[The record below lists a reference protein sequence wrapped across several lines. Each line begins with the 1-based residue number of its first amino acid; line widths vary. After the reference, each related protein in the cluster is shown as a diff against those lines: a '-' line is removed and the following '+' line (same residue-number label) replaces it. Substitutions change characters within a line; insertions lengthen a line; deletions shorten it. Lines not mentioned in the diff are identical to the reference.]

1 MVTMDHL
8 DLANLRGLLL
18 DLDGVVYR
26 GMDPLPGAAELSAT
40 LRSLGIRYAF
50 VTNNATLT
58 PRQYQVKLGRMGVHV
73 KAHEVLT
80 SPQATAAYLKAGAP
94 PGTAVYVIGEH
105 GLRQALRSAGFDVGG
120 PDPKY
125 VVVGLDRHLTY
136 KRLAEAS
143 LAIRR
148 GAALVATNADPAIPV
163 EAGMWPGAGAILAAV
178 EKATATEA
186 VVIGKPQPTLVR
198 IALERIGTDPERT
211 AMVGD
216 QVGTDIRAGE
226 AAGLKTILVDG
237 ALAPVTAEPRPDLV
251 VRDLA
256 DLWSQIKKARGYAP

>member
-1 MVTMDHL
+1 MDHL

-73 KAHEVLT
+73 KANEVVT
-80 SPQATAAYLKAGAP
+80 SPQATAAYLQAEAP
-94 PGTAVYVIGEH
+94 PGTAVFVVGEH
-105 GLRQALRSAGFDVGG
+105 GLRQALRVAGFDVGG

-136 KRLAEAS
+136 ARLAEAS

-148 GAALVATNADPAIPV
+148 GAALIATNADPAIPV
-163 EAGMWPGAGAILAAV
+163 EGGMWPGAGAILAAV
-178 EKATATEA
+178 ETATGARA
-186 VVIGKPQPTLVR
+186 VVIGKPQPALVR
-198 IALERIGTDPERT
+198 VALERIGADPEHT

-216 QVGTDIRAGE
+216 QVGTDIRGGQ
-226 AAGLKTILVDG
+226 AAGLKTILVEG
-237 ALAPVTAEPRPDLV
+237 EIAQVTEETRPDLI

-256 DLWSQIKKARGYAP
+256 DLWTQIKKARGYPL